1 MSVIE
6 YIGARYVPVLAT
18 PIEWDSTIAYEALT
32 IVTYQGNSYT
42 SRQAVPVGTAI
53 TNENY
58 WALTGNYDAQIEQYR
73 QEVRNYDARITNN
86 AAAISAETAARIQAD
101 NDINATV
108 GGFDNRI
115 TANANAI
122 GAETTAREQADITL
136 GNAIGD
142 EEAARILADNTLQ
155 GAIDN
160 RYTKAESDERYQMKQ
175 GAGGDDVLVCI
186 GDSILAGWSEENPN
200 SIPAWDK
207 YLADALGYAADHR
220 FSQGLGGSGFASGT
234 TFAQMVPALASAV
247 SAGGFEASD
256 VRLVVVAGGVN
267 DRRNNV
273 GSSAF
278 QTGVKELINAV
289 GSTFP
294 NATLHIFPALIG
306 NRGLSTDL
314 IAQERDAARALLT
327 ISSAYAKRVV
337 LHEGVWSWNYENDG
351 GVSYDGIH
359 LLESGEKVAG
369 ASMAQ
374 EINGGSA
381 YIEVGWFPVY
391 DINGGLATSGTRRG
405 STVNFNISTNISS
418 AANNIALGVARKYGR
433 INGSFSVS
441 NETETGTRIFFYN
454 TALGGF
460 TSFNVL
466 ANAGCYGNVCY
477 HIEDDFS

>member
-6 YIGARYVPVLAT
+6 YIGARYVPILAT
-18 PIEWDSTIAYEALT
+18 PIEWSSSIEYEPLT
-32 IVTYQGNSYT
+32 IVTHLGNSYT
-42 SRQAVPVGTAI
+42 SRQAVPTGIDISNDT
-53 TNENY
+53 Y
-58 WALTGNYDAQIEQYR
+58 WALTGNYDAQTEQYR
-73 QEVRNYDARITNN
+73 QEVRNFDARITNN
-86 AAAISAETAARIQAD
+86 AGAIAAETAARIQAD
-101 NDINATV
+101 NDLSGSI
-108 GGFDNRI
+108 GGFDSRI

-122 GAETTAREQADITL
+122 TAETTAREQADI
-136 GNAIGD
+136 AINTAID
-142 EEAARILADNTLQ
+142 AEEDARILADNAMQ
-155 GAIDN
+155 DAIDN

-175 GAGGDDVLVCI
+175 AAGGDDVLICI

-200 SIPAWDK
+200 SIPGWDT
-207 YLADALGYAADHR
+207 YLGNALGYDSDHR

-234 TFAQMVPALASAV
+234 TFAQMVPTLASAV
-247 SAGGFEASD
+247 TAAGYALTD
-256 VRLVVVAGGVN
+256 VRIVAIGGGVN

-289 GSTFP
+289 CSTFP
-294 NATLHIFPALIG
+294 NATAHIFPALIG

-314 IAQERDAARALLT
+314 LAQEKDAARALLT
-327 ISSAYAKRVV
+327 ISNLYARRVV

-359 LLESGEKVAG
+359 LLESGEKVVG

-381 YIEVGWFPVY
+381 YIDVGWFPVY
-391 DINGGLATSGTRRG
+391 DINGGTLTGGTRRG
-405 STVNFNISTNISS
+405 TTVNFNLSNNVTS

-441 NETETGTRIFFYN
+441 NETESGTRIFFYN

-460 TSFNVL
+460 TSFNAL